1 MIICHQSLRIWR
13 AKELHI
19 IFSGKTAS
27 LHYAVSWLVVTVSIN
42 FFWKSENFDRW
53 LVFVAL
59 QNKKV
64 TNFLWWL
71 KGQLISKCLF
81 VFFNFFQKTNENKST
96 WNFIVVKY
104 VIKRRIFT
112 KKEKYENTY
121 EPGVVGSE
129 LLGTVEFL
137 GQLILKK
144 WLVPQNIR
152 SPFRNTVAL
161 DTSFPLMQVLAP
173 IKSKMHVNNV
183 FSAYHNGMKSFPKY
197 YSYFFFFQKIFLWL

>member
-1 MIICHQSLRIWR
+1 M
-13 AKELHI
+13 
-19 IFSGKTAS
+19 
-27 LHYAVSWLVVTVSIN
+27 
-42 FFWKSENFDRW
+42 
-53 LVFVAL
+53 
-59 QNKKV
+59 
-64 TNFLWWL
+64 
-71 KGQLISKCLF
+71 
-81 VFFNFFQKTNENKST
+81 
-96 WNFIVVKY
+96 
-104 VIKRRIFT
+104 
-112 KKEKYENTY
+112 Y

-183 FSAYHNGMKSFPKY
+183 FSAYHNGMKSVPKY

>member
-1 MIICHQSLRIWR
+1 MESDYLPP
-13 AKELHI
+13 KFE
-19 IFSGKTAS
+19 
-27 LHYAVSWLVVTVSIN
+27 
-42 FFWKSENFDRW
+42 DM
-53 LVFVAL
+53 
-59 QNKKV
+59 
-64 TNFLWWL
+64 
-71 KGQLISKCLF
+71 
-81 VFFNFFQKTNENKST
+81 KST
-96 WNFIVVKY
+96 RVAYNIFDGCVSQILCVKEGHE
-104 VIKRRIFT
+104 
-112 KKEKYENTY
+112 EKYENMY

-183 FSAYHNGMKSFPKY
+183 FSA
-197 YSYFFFFQKIFLWL
+197 

>member
-13 AKELHI
+13 QKVLHI

-53 LVFVAL
+53 LVFVAV

-64 TNFLWWL
+64 TNFLWCL

-112 KKEKYENTY
+112 KKEKYENIY

-183 FSAYHNGMKSFPKY
+183 FSA
-197 YSYFFFFQKIFLWL
+197 